1 MIVKK
6 IITYQDLE
14 DEANSDICVGYFWTT
29 LIEDIVGRI
38 CINKQYIPQHWGYMG
53 YGLSE
58 SEWGETDIINLA
70 SIIIDKKLKANK
82 EHKLV
87 LTKCKTK
94 SVESVTRMFARSIL
108 WAINDERDNS
118 YNANF
123 VRLIKKTLKSEFNVV
138 LKERASIMGNEFE
151 LLVKNLITILKSVPQ
166 NWKHDLPI
174 TRRGTPRKNLLPIY
188 KTADLVEPCR
198 SMASLNPLPTSQH
211 LWKAIE
217 SVLPVKPHT
226 QTAQRI
232 WVGSVGSLEPL
243 TQNKDSDSTEMTHKA
258 HSTKIPSTDISG
270 VIRDSDIALKADS
283 DYEMA
288 ESVRGAKMKLR
299 EMLTGQEEAAF
310 PIIFLNEDFSQL
322 DDNERA
328 DALKLES
335 SSLVK
340 PLLEEIFSKCTEI
353 SKEFNLDSNDR
364 NYLYINLARELF

>member
-94 SVESVTRMFARSIL
+94 SVESVTRMFVRSIL

-138 LKERASIMGNEFE
+138 LKERASNMGNEFE

-166 NWKHDLPI
+166 NWKHDLPM

>member
-6 IITYQDLE
+6 TITYQDLE
-14 DEANSDICVGYFWTT
+14 DEAQSDVCVGYFWTT
-29 LIEDIVGRI
+29 LIEELVGKI
-38 CINKQYIPQHWGYMG
+38 CVDKQYIPQHWGYMG

-58 SEWGETDIINLA
+58 SEWGESDISDLA
-70 SIIIDKKLKANK
+70 SIIIDKKLKVNK

-87 LTKCKTK
+87 LIKCKTK
-94 SVESVTRMFARSIL
+94 SVSSVTRMFAKSIL

-123 VRLIKKTLKSEFNVV
+123 VRLIKKTLKSEFNIV
-138 LKERASIMGNEFE
+138 LKEKASIMGNEFE
-151 LLVKNLITILKSVPQ
+151 LLVKDLITILKSVPQ
-166 NWKHDLPI
+166 NWKHDLPM

-198 SMASLNPLPTSQH
+198 LMATLNPLPSSQH

-217 SVLPVKPHT
+217 SVLPLKHHT

-232 WVGSVGSLEPL
+232 WVGSVGSLESL
-243 TQNKDSDSTEMTHKA
+243 TDNKDSDSTEVSYKA
-258 HSTKIPSTDISG
+258 ESTKIPSADIGG
-270 VIRDSDIALKADS
+270 VIRGSDTGLEANS
-283 DYEMA
+283 EYEMA

-310 PIIFLNEDFSQL
+310 PIIFLNDGFSQL

-328 DALKLES
+328 DALNLES

-340 PLLEEIFSKCTEI
+340 PLLEEILSKCKEI

-364 NYLYINLARELF
+364 NYLYINLAKELF